1 MAHEPSPL
9 VVAEARARQLETEVE
24 RLNEQ
29 NRLLTEDKRL
39 LHAENDRLALENR
52 QLKDMLIVAEE
63 HGRKDEVTG
72 LYRRWYFM
80 ERVQE
85 DITESTTGTK
95 RQDTPPPESTAFL
108 MIDLED
114 FSRFN
119 NSEEGQPQGDRI
131 LKKAAAAMRRKLRH
145 GEKIGRLGGDE
156 FGLLLRNMTPE
167 VIATKIAQISESLRQ
182 EDPTLAAYFGVEFYV
197 PGMSVDDLYRAAAV
211 RLSEAKRAKKAGQRV
226 V

>member
-1 MAHEPSPL
+1 MVLAPG
-9 VVAEARARQLETEVE
+9 T
-24 RLNEQ
+24 
-29 NRLLTEDKRL
+29 
-39 LHAENDRLALENR
+39 LHLSAYHQGGNIVI
-52 QLKDMLIVAEE
+52 QIKDDGGGL
-63 HGRKDEVTG
+63 RK
-72 LYRRWYFM
+72 
-80 ERVQE
+80 
-85 DITESTTGTK
+85 
-95 RQDTPPPESTAFL
+95 
-108 MIDLED
+108 
-114 FSRFN
+114 
-119 NSEEGQPQGDRI
+119 DRI

-167 VIATKIAQISESLRQ
+167 IIATKIAQISESLRQ